1 MAPYYPKKKRK
12 EKNNIPLKFMRN
24 GSQSEKQKIQFDLTL
39 PLTTSLNFMWT
50 NCPIAALSSN
60 PAQTQ
65 LQKAS

>member
-1 MAPYYPKKKRK
+1 
-12 EKNNIPLKFMRN
+12 MRN
-24 GSQSEKQKIQFDLTL
+24 GSQFEKQKIQFDLTL

-60 PAQTQ
+60 PAQTS